1 MTPEEIQNPFKAQSW
16 CCLYCGT
23 PDPDEAMWM
32 FFKAE
37 PEHEKHSMAA
47 LFWMCGSC
55 KNTRYHDDE
64 KPWEAFC
71 KIFDGN
77 RV

>member
-1 MTPEEIQNPFKAQSW
+1 MTQDPFNAGSW

-32 FFKAE
+32 FFKAQE
-37 PEHEKHSMAA
+37 DHEKCSMAA

-55 KNTRYHDDE
+55 KNTRYHNDD
-64 KPWEAFC
+64 KPYQRFC
-71 KIFDGN
+71 EIFSEDT
-77 RV
+77 VDTP